1 MNFISSIK
9 INTVLLLSIL
19 VSACASVPGVLEQ
32 PKISVQDVS
41 LQSVSLTQGNA
52 LIALQ
57 VTNPNAFPLPIRGVG
72 YGINLNGTRVAQ
84 GQQQLGE
91 NIAPGATVPLNI
103 PVQLQLMDIARLI
116 PTIFSER
123 KVQYDL
129 VGEVQLPLISI
140 PFQKQGGIGVTP

>member
-1 MNFISSIK
+1 MYSKQLVAFFS
-9 INTVLLLSIL
+9 VLLLTFVL
-19 VSACASVPGVLEQ
+19 QGCAEVPGVMEP

-52 LIALQ
+52 LIVLQ
-57 VTNPNAFPLPIRGVG
+57 LTNPNAFPLPIRGVG
-72 YGINLNGTRVAQ
+72 YGLNINSIRVAQ
-84 GQQQLGE
+84 GQQQLE
-91 NIAPGATVPLNI
+91 QSIAAHTSVPVTL
-103 PVQLQLMDIARLI
+103 PVQLQLIELARLVPRLI
-116 PTIFSER
+116 RER